1 MIGKENDVD
10 PKVILYCPAEV
21 RLFSGTTLQDLYGS
35 DVFDEEDLWDAG
47 LVKDLSE
54 EWIGVLMS
62 EMRKYSG
69 GKLHLDLTD
78 SSYAQ
83 DQIEGMETSLT
94 AAGGHLWLRM
104 ECCVKQALNEEE
116 FQSFQEAL
124 ADLINAQAGDVAQWG
139 WMDTKDGALLL
150 TFEPQEHDDDGTACW
165 QPSGLRGENHL
176 LTARELELQ
185 LEASERTLKAT
196 RQEGMK
202 MDG

>member
-1 MIGKENDVD
+1 MIGKENGID

-21 RLFSGTTLQDLYGS
+21 RLFSGTTLQDLYESG
-35 DVFDEEDLWDAG
+35 VFDEEDLWDAG
-47 LVKDLSE
+47 LVKSLSE

-69 GKLHLDLTD
+69 GKLHLDLTV

-83 DQIEGMETSLT
+83 DQIEGIDASLT
-94 AAGGHLWLRM
+94 TAGGRLWLRM

-116 FQSFQEAL
+116 FQSFKETL

-150 TFEPQEHDDDGTACW
+150 TFEPQEHYGTACW
-165 QPSGLRGENHL
+165 RPSGLRGENHL

-185 LEASERTLKAT
+185 LEASEHRTLEAPQ
-196 RQEGMK
+196 QEGMK
-202 MDG
+202 MGG